1 MLSNLL
7 GQMCNPLD
15 ELWCRET
22 RDVDDSSADAGEV
35 GLMSVLALTDVV
47 GVYNLADFMIRPD
60 GSQQEPD
67 NMLPQ
72 EKIMVTM
79 IAFPF
84 LTIVIAFAFAP
95 RKNAALIAAATHGLY
110 TLHQLV
116 HCDTWRALF
125 HSDTQLTMEFFI
137 YTKEMWLMV
146 SMIIWYLES
155 KAEAQNAR
163 QKTSQKTS

>member
-1 MLSNLL
+1 MLSTALTTL
-7 GQMCNPLD
+7 Q
-15 ELWCRET
+15 
-22 RDVDDSSADAGEV
+22 V
-35 GLMSVLALTDVV
+35 GLMSVLALLDVA

-84 LTIVIAFAFAP
+84 LTVILAFAFAP
-95 RKNAALIAAATHGLY
+95 RKNAALIAAAIHGLY

-116 HCDTWRALF
+116 HYDTWQALF
-125 HSDTQLTMEFFI
+125 HPDTQLSMEFFI
-137 YTKEMWLMV
+137 YTKEMWLVV

-155 KAEAQNAR
+155 SAEAKDEK
-163 QKTSQKTS
+163 QKKS